1 MDVSGWEERFKH
13 RNDITTRITHLTN
26 GDTPEKAFEN
36 LLSILEDR
44 TIKGG
49 HGYVCGSDAVV
60 CLQEAP
66 LGSIAENLLYERALR
81 KATESTKHRYRAFGL
96 RFTKIHIYKL
106 GGRPV
111 IYGPTSE
118 FRNILP
124 QDEWWRIVDLQLN
137 HTKSI
142 VDWTHEREWRIK
154 GDLTFTYNQIEVI
167 LPCWSYYQKFVK
179 YCLDN
184 SKEEMLKEIRG
195 IISLDSVYV

>member
-1 MDVSGWEERFKH
+1 M
-13 RNDITTRITHLTN
+13 
-26 GDTPEKAFEN
+26 
-36 LLSILEDR
+36 
-44 TIKGG
+44 
-49 HGYVCGSDAVV
+49 
-60 CLQEAP
+60 
-66 LGSIAENLLYERALR
+66 
-81 KATESTKHRYRAFGL
+81 